1 MKLIYKK
8 LLIFPIWA
16 RFEEAGK
23 QFGRELNTI
32 SQFKGQ
38 TKRVAP
44 VQSKSVADND
54 YDRAYEKA
62 TDKKTADKLTKIL
75 KGKTKKAL
83 PT

>member
-1 MKLIYKK
+1 MGMPLTDIEA
-8 LLIFPIWA
+8 A

-54 YDRAYEKA
+54 YDRA
-62 TDKKTADKLTKIL
+62 
-75 KGKTKKAL
+75 
-83 PT
+83 